1 MTYRITQVN
10 DRDTMEQVEIL
21 LRREGIQKDANIDY
35 TCAMLDEDYR
45 VVATGSCFGNTL
57 RCFAVRSNH
66 QGEGLLNEIATHL
79 FLVSE
84 DASPAGFGGFSEN
97 RRCAGHPLPLCRGGA
112 FQPGDGNLQPDH
124 EGGTS
129 QERRGVCRR
138 TP

>member
-57 RCFAVRSNH
+57 RCFAVRSDH

-79 FLVSE
+79 IQFQFERGNFHLFLYTK
-84 DASPAGFGGFSEN
+84 
-97 RRCAGHPLPLCRGGA
+97 C
-112 FQPGDGNLQPDH
+112 QPGALVCSKAAGAGGNSPPEQHHL
-124 EGGTS
+124 S
-129 QERRGVCRR
+129 
-138 TP
+138 